1 MQTSIS
7 VRLIRLG
14 EACVLTRGGWH
25 EGVMELDGT
34 YIRIA

>member
-1 MQTSIS
+1 MQTSFN

-14 EACVLTRGGWH
+14 EACALTRGGWH

>member
-1 MQTSIS
+1 MQTSFC
-7 VRLIRLG
+7 VRLVHLG
-14 EACVLTRGGWH
+14 EARNLTRGGWH